1 MSNSATTDSG
11 ANKANPKDTRSFKQR
26 VQGYLYPGMS
36 SSPQAMPLRTWL
48 VVLLVVVSGLGL
60 VSASVAVSAA
70 MRDVLY
76 NRVDEELHDAEA
88 GWARTANI
96 FGVDMTG
103 RPPTE
108 YSLIKIYPDGSVRYL
123 NPYDSMPQ
131 VDELV
136 IGAAPQTVESTG
148 ESESAVQWRAMAT
161 ERDGVITIVAKN
173 LDTEQS
179 LLRGL
184 AILQLMIAAVV
195 LIFIAISG
203 FWFIRRALR
212 PLRVVEKTASEIA
225 AGDLDKRVPQWPLH
239 TEVGQLSSAL
249 NIMLAKLQASIEHAQ
264 GKEEQMR
271 RFVGDASH
279 ELRTPLTSLRGYTEL
294 YRSGITDDV
303 DLVLSK
309 IDAESSRMSYLVEDL
324 LALTRA
330 EGSRLDIRTVDVLE
344 LSLSVASSARA
355 AFTGRVINVSNNTS
369 GVPVVYGDPSRL
381 HQVILNLITNGLR
394 HGGEDAEITVGLE
407 RDGDDILIKVID
419 TGRGMD
425 PEVSSHIFERF
436 YREDTSRTRDT
447 GGSGLGLAIVKSL
460 VEQHGGSIDV
470 ESELGVGSTFT
481 VRLPAADDPTPM
493 PEDYDSDDTDEAE
506 DSTGSAETTDAA
518 DAKGVEGVD
527 GTGNADGTDNAKS
540 AADSSDADA
549 APVKASHK
557 SRSFRYTKNGKSGN
571 GRNGKKNGG
580 NNGAPEND
588 R

>member
-1 MSNSATTDSG
+1 MSNSATADNGGSVNGT
-11 ANKANPKDTRSFKQR
+11 AQAKDGRSFNER
-26 VQGYLYPGMS
+26 VQGYFYPGMS
-36 SSPQAMPLRTWL
+36 GSPQAMPLRTWL

-60 VSASVAVSAA
+60 ISASVAVSAV

-76 NRVDEELHDAEA
+76 NRVDDELMEAED

-123 NPYDSMPQ
+123 NPYESMPQ

-136 IGAAPQTVESTG
+136 IGAAPETVDSTKESNST
-148 ESESAVQWRAMAT
+148 SEWRAMAT
-161 ERDGVITIVAKN
+161 ERDGVITVVAKN
-173 LDTEQS
+173 LDSEQV

-184 AILQLMIAAVV
+184 AVVQLMIAVVV
-195 LIFIAISG
+195 LMLIAISG

-249 NIMLAKLQASIEHAQ
+249 NIMLAKLQASIEQAQ

-330 EGSRLDIRTVDVLE
+330 EGSRLEIRTVDVLE

-355 AFTGRVINVSNNTS
+355 AFTGRSINVANNTS

-381 HQVILNLITNGLR
+381 HQIILNLITNGLR
-394 HGGEDAEITVGLE
+394 HGGEDAKVTIALE
-407 RDGDDILIKVID
+407 KDNGDVLVKVID

-481 VRLPAADDPTPM
+481 VRLPAAEEPESIEASEDLNEVETPQ
-493 PEDYDSDDTDEAE
+493 A
-506 DSTGSAETTDAA
+506 
-518 DAKGVEGVD
+518 
-527 GTGNADGTDNAKS
+527 NAT
-540 AADSSDADA
+540 
-549 APVKASHK
+549 PVKAARK
-557 SRSFRYTKNGKSGN
+557 NRSF
-571 GRNGKKNGG
+571 RNGKKDNGKKG
-580 NNGAPEND
+580 NGKRDSTKPVAVDKDNGNTEED
-588 R
+588 EH

>member
-1 MSNSATTDSG
+1 MSNSATANNGGSVNGTGQGRDS
-11 ANKANPKDTRSFKQR
+11 RSFKER
-26 VQGYLYPGMS
+26 VQGYFYPGMS
-36 SSPQAMPLRTWL
+36 GSPQAMPLRTWL

-60 VSASVAVSAA
+60 ISASVAVSAV

-76 NRVDEELHDAEA
+76 NRVDDELMEAED

-108 YSLIKIYPDGSVRYL
+108 YSLIKIYADGTVRYL
-123 NPYDSMPQ
+123 NPYESMPQ

-136 IGAAPQTVESTG
+136 IGAAPETVDSTKESNST
-148 ESESAVQWRAMAT
+148 SEWRAMAT
-161 ERDGVITIVAKN
+161 ERDGVITVVAKN
-173 LDTEQS
+173 LDSEQV

-184 AILQLMIAAVV
+184 AVVQLMIAVVV
-195 LIFIAISG
+195 LMLIAISG

-355 AFTGRVINVSNNTS
+355 AFTDRSINVANNTS

-381 HQVILNLITNGLR
+381 HQIILNLITNGLR
-394 HGGEDAEITVGLE
+394 HGGEDAKVTIELE
-407 RDGDDILIKVID
+407 KDNGDVLVKVID

-460 VEQHGGSIDV
+460 VEQHGGSIEV

-481 VRLPAADDPTPM
+481 VRLPAAEEPESIGASEGLDEVETPQ
-493 PEDYDSDDTDEAE
+493 A
-506 DSTGSAETTDAA
+506 
-518 DAKGVEGVD
+518 
-527 GTGNADGTDNAKS
+527 NAT
-540 AADSSDADA
+540 
-549 APVKASHK
+549 PVKAARK
-557 SRSFRYTKNGKSGN
+557 NRSF
-571 GRNGKKNGG
+571 RNGKKDNGKKG
-580 NNGAPEND
+580 NANAEED
-588 R
+588 DH

>member
-1 MSNSATTDSG
+1 MTNQATADNSDSNGEVPTSAS
-11 ANKANPKDTRSFKQR
+11 PSVDTRTFKER
-26 VQGYLYPGMS
+26 VRGYLYPGMS
-36 SSPQAMPLRTWL
+36 GSPQAMPLRTWL

-60 VSASVAVSAA
+60 ISASVAVSAV

-76 NRVDEELHDAEA
+76 NQVDDELIEAEN

-123 NPYDSMPQ
+123 NPYESMPQ
-131 VDELV
+131 VDQLV
-136 IGAAPQTVESTG
+136 IGAAPETVDSTEESRST
-148 ESESAVQWRAMAT
+148 SEWRAMAT
-161 ERDGVITIVAKN
+161 ESDGVITVVAKN
-173 LDTEQS
+173 LDSEQV

-184 AILQLMIAAVV
+184 AVVQLMIAVVV
-195 LIFIAISG
+195 LMLIAISG

-212 PLRVVEKTASEIA
+212 PLRVVERTASEIA
-225 AGDLDKRVPQWPLH
+225 AGDLDKRVPEWPQH
-239 TEVGQLSSAL
+239 TEVGQLASAL

-303 DLVLSK
+303 DMVLSK

-330 EGSRLDIRTVDVLE
+330 EGTRLDIRPVDVLE

-355 AFTGRVINVSNNTS
+355 AFTDRTINVSNDS
-369 GVPVVYGDPSRL
+369 LGVPVVYGDASRL
-381 HQVILNLITNGLR
+381 HQIILNLITNGIR
-394 HGGEDAEITVGLE
+394 HGGDEAEITIGLE
-407 RDGDDILIKVID
+407 RDGDDVLIKVID

-425 PEVSSHIFERF
+425 PEVSAHIFERF

-481 VRLPAADDPTPM
+481 VRLPAADDPEPTH
-493 PEDYDSDDTDEAE
+493 AE
-506 DSTGSAETTDAA
+506 DGADDSATPTA
-518 DAKGVEGVD
+518 
-527 GTGNADGTDNAKS
+527 NAV
-540 AADSSDADA
+540 
-549 APVKASHK
+549 PVKASRK
-557 SRSFRYTKNGKSGN
+557 GRGF
-571 GRNGKKNGG
+571 RNGKKNGASTSNSDTPRG
-580 NNGAPEND
+580 DIPREEKET
-588 R
+588 

>member
-1 MSNSATTDSG
+1 MSNSAAAD
-11 ANKANPKDTRSFKQR
+11 NKSSDKKFSSETAGQETRSFKER
-26 VQGYLYPGMS
+26 VRGYLYPGMS
-36 SSPQAMPLRTWL
+36 GSPQAMPLRTWL
-48 VVLLVVVSGLGL
+48 VVLLVVVSGLGII
-60 VSASVAVSAA
+60 SASVAVSAV

-76 NRVDEELHDAEA
+76 NQVDDELKEAEN
-88 GWARTANI
+88 GWAHTANI

-108 YSLIKIYPDGSVRYL
+108 YSLIRIYPDGSVRYL
-123 NPYDSMPQ
+123 NPYESMPQ

-136 IGAAPQTVESTG
+136 IGAAPETVDSTRESNSA
-148 ESESAVQWRAMAT
+148 SEWRAMAT
-161 ERDGVITIVAKN
+161 ERDGVITVVAKN
-173 LDTEQS
+173 LDSEQN

-184 AILQLMIAAVV
+184 ALVQLMIAVVV
-195 LIFIAISG
+195 LMLIAIAG

-225 AGDLDKRVPQWPLH
+225 AGHLDKRVPEWPQH
-239 TEVGQLSSAL
+239 TEVGQLASAL
-249 NIMLAKLQASIEHAQ
+249 NIMLAKLQASVEHAQ

-303 DLVLSK
+303 DMVLSK

-330 EGSRLDIRTVDVLE
+330 EGTRLDIRPVDVLE

-355 AFTGRVINVSNNTS
+355 AFTGRSINVVNNTS
-369 GVPVVYGDPSRL
+369 GVPVVYGDASRL
-381 HQVILNLITNGLR
+381 HQVVLNLITNGFR
-394 HGGEDAEITVGLE
+394 HGGEDAEITIELE
-407 RDGDDILIKVID
+407 REGDDVLVKVID

-425 PEVSSHIFERF
+425 PEVSAHIFERF

-460 VEQHGGSIDV
+460 VEQHGGSITV

-481 VRLPAADDPTPM
+481 VRLPAAAEPDPI
-493 PEDYDSDDTDEAE
+493 DTRADE
-506 DSTGSAETTDAA
+506 GSAYPQS
-518 DAKGVEGVD
+518 
-527 GTGNADGTDNAKS
+527 NAV
-540 AADSSDADA
+540 
-549 APVKASHK
+549 PVKAS
-557 SRSFRYTKNGKSGN
+557 RKNRGL
-571 GRNGKKNGG
+571 RNGKKNG
-580 NNGAPEND
+580 AQPDREAEAAEAND
-588 R
+588 ASISESEDSGGTNP